1 MEAPTPTFCKDFAS
15 KRLKKHHNF
24 SNACE
29 RVGRIKP
36 KGKKSCMN
44 LNKLDNNLKKEKSKM
59 KKDSHKRH
67 HSQKFKLREYSDICE
82 INDNKSHNSKSKK
95 KKSKQKVIINNILD
109 FIKKHKFKLRN
120 DFDRKH
126 SEQFLLSKETAFEK
140 PFELTEE
147 LVEEKKNLKFV
158 FTLKND

>member
-15 KRLKKHHNF
+15 KRLKKHNNF

-29 RVGRIKP
+29 KVNKIKP

-44 LNKLDNNLKKEKSKM
+44 LNKLDNKLKKEKDQKI
-59 KKDSHKRH
+59 KKTSHKRH
-67 HSQKFKLREYSDICE
+67 HSQKFKLREYEDIGE
-82 INDNKSHNSKSKK
+82 VDDNKSHHKKSKK
-95 KKSKQKVIINNILD
+95 KNIINNIHD

-126 SEQFLLSKETAFEK
+126 SEQFFLSKEAAFEK
-140 PFELTEE
+140 PFSLSEE
-147 LVEEKKNLKFV
+147 IVIEKNRNFV